1 MPDLKA
7 YLEANPNVAK
17 AITAYDGGIYHLPYV
32 AEMDNFA
39 RGFEGRKDWIE
50 ALLDSEDAL
59 EAETHTLTVAYE
71 GYWDRNATNVVDLQ
85 NEAADNGV
93 LNQEAALTVL
103 KDYIA
108 ATYPDLAK
116 PSDLYVGAGAQ
127 YDIDELVALWRVV
140 ELSPNTLSK
149 VTTGSVVKDAQITPS
164 LHVEQKTVVMYYV
177 W

>member
-1 MPDLKA
+1 MNYGAQGNFINIKDYLDYMPDLKA

-71 GYWDRNATNVVDLQ
+71 GYWDRNATKCCR
-85 NEAADNGV
+85 
-93 LNQEAALTVL
+93 LT
-103 KDYIA
+103 
-108 ATYPDLAK
+108 
-116 PSDLYVGAGAQ
+116 
-127 YDIDELVALWRVV
+127 E
-140 ELSPNTLSK
+140 
-149 VTTGSVVKDAQITPS
+149 
-164 LHVEQKTVVMYYV
+164 
-177 W
+177 